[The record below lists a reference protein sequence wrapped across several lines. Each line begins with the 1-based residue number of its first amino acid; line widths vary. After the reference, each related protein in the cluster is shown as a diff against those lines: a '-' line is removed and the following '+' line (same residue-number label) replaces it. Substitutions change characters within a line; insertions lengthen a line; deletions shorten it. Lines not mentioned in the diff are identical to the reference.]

1 MKRISGEVLT
11 AAIGGGCASAI
22 ISSIAFDKY
31 VKNFVYQNPY
41 NSQFDQVWLGT
52 VGLLGS
58 AAIGLASGVAVTDAL
73 VGINYTLTDGVKAIL
88 KK

>member
-11 AAIGGGCASAI
+11 AAIGGGCASATI
-22 ISSIAFDKY
+22 FSIAFDKY
-31 VKNFVYQNPY
+31 LKNFVYQSPY

-58 AAIGLASGVAVTDAL
+58 AAIGLASGVAVLRPLID
-73 VGINYTLTDGVKAIL
+73 INYNFTDGVKAIL